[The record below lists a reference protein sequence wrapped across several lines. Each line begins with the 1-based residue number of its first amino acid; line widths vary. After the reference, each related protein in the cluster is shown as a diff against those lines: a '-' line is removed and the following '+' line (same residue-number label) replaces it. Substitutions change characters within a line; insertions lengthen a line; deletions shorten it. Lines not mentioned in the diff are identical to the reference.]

1 MEFGNVQRGI
11 LGVEGGRL
19 NSISSKEYGLSLT
32 QGFYINKVTRN
43 SGADKAGSQRRCY
56 CKIDEQNISS
66 FADLSGYI
74 NTKRQTIKYK

>member
-11 LGVEGGRL
+11 LGVEGGEL

-43 SGADKAGSQRRCY
+43 SGADKALSQRRCY
-56 CKIDEQNISS
+56 CKIDDKTSALLRI
-66 FADLSGYI
+66 FRI
-74 NTKRQTIKYK
+74 H